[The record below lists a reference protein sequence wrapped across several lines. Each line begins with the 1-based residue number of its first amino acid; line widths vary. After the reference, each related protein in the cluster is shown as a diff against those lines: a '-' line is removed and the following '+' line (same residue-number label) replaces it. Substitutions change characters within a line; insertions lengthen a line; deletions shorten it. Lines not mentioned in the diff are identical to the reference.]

1 MTMTTLKAQSREKS
15 QNIKTLREGGNMPAV
30 FYGPKEEA
38 VSIVVS
44 GKEFG
49 KVLKEAGESTVIT
62 LETSNGKKSALIH
75 DVQFDPVKSI
85 PVHADFYI
93 VEAGKEVEVD
103 VPLEFVG
110 VSLAIKELG
119 GSLVKVIHE
128 LTVKGKPADLPHSIE
143 VDITPLKDIGSNI
156 SAGDIVLPKGITLT
170 NSLDDIIASI
180 SVAKEEEEEAPSADI
195 TDIEVEKKGKKED
208 EESTEE

>member
-1 MTMTTLKAQSREKS
+1 MTTLKAQSREKS
-15 QNIKTLREGGNMPAV
+15 QDIKALREEGNMPAV
-30 FYGPKEEA
+30 LYGPKEDA
-38 VSIVVS
+38 ISITVS

-62 LETSNGKKSALIH
+62 LETPNGKKSALIH

-93 VEAGKEVEVD
+93 VEAGKEVEVN

-110 VSLAIKELG
+110 VAPAVKDLG

-128 LTVKGKPADLPHSIE
+128 LAVKGKPADLPHSIE
-143 VDITPLKDIGSNI
+143 VDITSLKDLESNI
-156 SAGDIVLPKGITLT
+156 STGDVTLPKGITLS
-170 NSLDDIIASI
+170 NSADDIVASI
-180 SVAKEEEEEAPSADI
+180 SVAKEEEEEAPSADLA
-195 TDIEVEKKGKKED
+195 DIEVEKKGKKEG
-208 EESTEE
+208 EEEKTEE